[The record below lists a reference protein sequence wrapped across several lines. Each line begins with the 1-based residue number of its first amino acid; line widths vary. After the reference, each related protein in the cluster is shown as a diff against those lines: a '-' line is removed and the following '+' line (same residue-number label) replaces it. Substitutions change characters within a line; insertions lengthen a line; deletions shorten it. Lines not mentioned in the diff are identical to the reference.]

1 MVKAAFLSFA
11 KKCGVSQHGLHG
23 SHHCWQCFEGFG
35 SPGCLCGMHHIC
47 QTKCKNPL
55 LVNVPN
61 HCCCSLTIKLDLVL
75 YALFEVSDSSSHLFS
90 DEQFWT
96 VLAGISSQSHYHRLL
111 HARNDWLWSPQNN
124 QGSVLSSTVTCT
136 NLFSYEVLKKC
147 LILQT
152 SLSCNWNVLK
162 LSFNAEEKH
171 WFPWNINCTLLQ
183 GTAVD
188 L

>member
-1 MVKAAFLSFA
+1 MVKATFMSFA
-11 KKCGVSQHGLHG
+11 KKCDVSQHGLHG
-23 SHHCWQCFEGFG
+23 SHHRWQCFEGFG

-55 LVNVPN
+55 LVNPPN
-61 HCCCSLTIKLDLVL
+61 NCFCSLTIKLDLAL

-90 DEQFWT
+90 FGLFLQAFQVNLIITDYCMPGMTGYDLLKT
-96 VLAGISSQSHYHRLL
+96 VKVLYFFHCYIHKFIQ
-111 HARNDWLWSPQNN
+111 LWS
-124 QGSVLSSTVTCT
+124 SEKVLDTPNISM
-136 NLFSYEVLKKC
+136 
-147 LILQT
+147 
-152 SLSCNWNVLK
+152 SCNWNVLK

-171 WFPWNINCTLLQ
+171 WFPWSINCTLLQ